1 MVAKPEFDLLAAEYV
16 LGESVSDVL
25 SEFPND
31 AKVLQKTGV
40 SQVYSTNRTALELAE
55 AAGRKL
61 LLKLGSHRNDIAALI
76 YVTQSPTYFMPAH
89 GIILQHRLGL
99 STNSIVF
106 DVNQGCSGFVQAVKL
121 MTSLLEV
128 EQVGIIV
135 CTDTYRSK
143 LRSDD
148 RATRTL
154 FSDAAAAVAVRGGG
168 PLKIT
173 FESHFSDG
181 GGMNHL
187 VQAVDPDVEA
197 SRLVMSGKDV
207 FLFAKNTVI
216 PQIDHAI
223 RIADSTS
230 NSKILLCHQASRL
243 VLDLVAKVV
252 GPSWYVPSTLA
263 ATGNCVSASIPI
275 LLKDSL
281 ESVRNA
287 TTVLAGFGVGLSS
300 SVMIVEATS

>member
-1 MVAKPEFDLLAAEYV
+1 MVVKPFFDFLHAEYV
-16 LGESVSDVL
+16 LGESMSDVL

-31 AKVLQKTGV
+31 AKVLTKTGV

-61 LLKLGSHRNDIAALI
+61 LLKLGSDKNNISALI

-121 MTSLLEV
+121 MTTLLE
-128 EQVGIIV
+128 ENQVGMIV
-135 CTDTYRSK
+135 CADTYRSK
-143 LRSDD
+143 LRSGD

-154 FSDAAAAVAVRGGG
+154 FSDAASAVAIRGGG
-168 PLKIT
+168 PLKIA
-173 FESHFSDG
+173 FESHYSDG
-181 GGMNHL
+181 RGMNYL
-187 VQAVDPDVEA
+187 FQQMSPDIEA
-197 SRLVMSGKDV
+197 SKLVMSGKDV

-216 PQIDHAI
+216 PQIDHAV
-223 RIADSTS
+223 RLVDSAP

-243 VLDLVAKVV
+243 VLDLVAELV
-252 GPSWYVPSTLA
+252 GPSWYAPSTLA
-263 ATGNCVSASIPI
+263 TTGNCVSASIPI
-275 LLKDSL
+275 LLNECL